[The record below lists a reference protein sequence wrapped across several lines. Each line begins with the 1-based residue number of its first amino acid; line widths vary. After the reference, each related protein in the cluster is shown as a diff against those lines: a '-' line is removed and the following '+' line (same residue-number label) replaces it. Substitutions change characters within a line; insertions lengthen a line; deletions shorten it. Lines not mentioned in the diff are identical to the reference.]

1 MLPTLLNGSSQ
12 ANRVSSLF
20 DRLFDGDFVAHAPWT
35 AAPLAM
41 WQDENNLYVEMDA
54 PGVTDKDV
62 EITFHNG
69 ELVILGERKG
79 ERKEGAH
86 DNRRYG
92 KFGQRITVGVPV
104 DVEKIDAKFANGVLT
119 VILPKSEAAKPR
131 RINLRG
137 EN

>member
-20 DRLFDGDFVAHAPWT
+20 DRLFDGE
-35 AAPLAM
+35 

-131 RINLRG
+131 RINLRW